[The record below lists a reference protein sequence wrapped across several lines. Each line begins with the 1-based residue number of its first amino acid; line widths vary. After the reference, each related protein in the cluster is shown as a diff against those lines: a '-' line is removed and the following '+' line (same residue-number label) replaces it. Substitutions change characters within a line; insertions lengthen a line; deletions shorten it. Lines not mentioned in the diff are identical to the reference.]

1 MMDYVDFDILTAQK
15 IRDISVCE
23 IITDELYSDNQPKT
37 GGLRDPRF
45 GVSSRRGTCTAC
57 QRTWTE
63 CSGHFGHYELPIPVY
78 HIGWVTEVLFWLRR
92 ICSHCGQVS
101 QKGMVKKC
109 KQCKKQVA
117 KFSKM
122 NSTTLNITDEKGS
135 RELFAIEA
143 LEFLKKVDPT
153 QISQLRKAPFHPKN
167 LILTV
172 LPIPPNCVRPSPT
185 MDGDE
190 VRGEDDITRRLL
202 YVLRIA
208 KGYKNVKEEN
218 STVRQHYQKRVQ
230 DAVHMYIDQTR
241 MSTKNKGT
249 QKCISDRL
257 RGKTGRLRGTLM
269 GKRCN
274 FTARTVISGDA
285 MLDMRDVGVPQEV
298 ADKLTIVESVN
309 RLNYLKLRKMVA
321 AQDPTIKY
329 IVQKDGTRLDMATV
343 KGRTD
348 LQVGCSVERT
358 LRDGDLVLF
367 NRQPSLHRMS
377 IMCHRAKILK
387 GKTFRLNLSCTTPYN
402 ADFVSFLF
410 LLLLLLAVPTTKT
423 NLYFHAFWFSGR

>member
-1 MMDYVDFDILTAQK
+1 
-15 IRDISVCE
+15 
-23 IITDELYSDNQPKT
+23 
-37 GGLRDPRF
+37 
-45 GVSSRRGTCTAC
+45 
-57 QRTWTE
+57 
-63 CSGHFGHYELPIPVY
+63 
-78 HIGWVTEVLFWLRR
+78 
-92 ICSHCGQVS
+92 
-101 QKGMVKKC
+101 MVKKC
-109 KQCKKQVA
+109 KQCKKKVA
-117 KFSKM
+117 KFSKL

-143 LEFLKKVDPT
+143 LEFLEKVDPT

-410 LLLLLLAVPTTKT
+410 LLLWPTETTK
-423 NLYFHAFWFSGR
+423 N